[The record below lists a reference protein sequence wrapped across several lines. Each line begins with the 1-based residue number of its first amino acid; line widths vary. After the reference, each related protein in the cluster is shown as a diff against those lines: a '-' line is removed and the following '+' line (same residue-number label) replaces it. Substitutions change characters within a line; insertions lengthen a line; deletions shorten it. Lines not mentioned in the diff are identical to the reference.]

1 MSAPLTGAGGIIVR
15 RDGADLAV
23 LIGRRR
29 ANGEWRLPK
38 GKIDPGETPE
48 QTAIRE
54 IREETGI
61 EATIIGTVGDDIRLD
76 GRKRIRFFLCVST
89 VPSHP
94 FTDPEFDLIHWVPL
108 AVAVSLVGAS
118 GERRLLQAVAAI
130 SPTALDSAA

>member
-1 MSAPLTGAGGIIVR
+1 MSAPLTGAGGIIAR
-15 RDGADLAV
+15 SDGSGVAV

-48 QTAIRE
+48 QAALRE

-61 EATIIGTVGDDIRLD
+61 EAEIVGTVGDDIRAD
-76 GRKRIRFFLCVST
+76 GRKRIRFFLCIST
-89 VPSHP
+89 LPSHP

-108 AVAVSLVGAS
+108 TVAVSLVGAS
-118 GERRLLQAVAAI
+118 GERRLLKAVATKAPGVI
-130 SPTALDSAA
+130 NRAA

>member
-1 MSAPLTGAGGIIVR
+1 MSAPLTGAGGIIIR
-15 RDGADLAV
+15 RDGPGLAV

-29 ANGEWRLPK
+29 ENGEWRLPK

-61 EATIIGTVGDDIRLD
+61 EATIIGTVGDDIRAD
-76 GRKRIRFFLCVST
+76 GRKRIRFFLCIST
-89 VPSHP
+89 LPSRT

-118 GERRLLQAVAAI
+118 GERRLLKAVAAKG
-130 SPTALDSAA
+130 PTALGRAA